1 VTIVGGDET
10 ARRPRFATI
19 LTTATRTAILL
30 IVLGT
35 PNRNRQTER
44 REATRREIVDAA
56 WALAREK
63 GLTEI
68 TLREVAARV
77 GMQAPSLYS
86 HFASKNAIY
95 DAMFGEAWSEYEQ
108 LDAVEPDT
116 SATPRELTVAKA
128 LLFFD
133 FATADLPRYQLMNQ
147 RTIPGFEPSP
157 ASFAP
162 SQRTVQRSVE
172 RLAAIGVTDRGDIEI
187 LFSLMA
193 GLSAQQL
200 ANDPG
205 GDSRRPLLARAVEM
219 WADGVG
225 LPKDPKPAKARKA
238 RK

>member
-1 VTIVGGDET
+1 M
-10 ARRPRFATI
+10 
-19 LTTATRTAILL
+19 
-30 IVLGT
+30 LGI
-35 PNRNRQTER
+35 PNRDRQAER

-86 HFASKNAIY
+86 HFSSKNAIY

-108 LDAVEPDT
+108 LDADERNVNT
-116 SATPRELTVAKA
+116 SASPRARTVAKA

-133 FATADLPRYQLMNQ
+133 FATADLARYQLMNQ
-147 RTIPGFEPSP
+147 RIIPGFEPSP
-157 ASFAP
+157 ESFAP
-162 SQRTVQRSVE
+162 SERTVQRSVE
-172 RLAAIGVTDRGDIEI
+172 RLAEIGVTDRGDIEI
-187 LFSLMA
+187 LFSIMA

-205 GDSRRPLLARAVEM
+205 GDSRRRLLARAVEM

-225 LPKDPKPAKARKA
+225 LPQDPKPRKA
-238 RK
+238 RR

>member
-1 VTIVGGDET
+1 
-10 ARRPRFATI
+10 
-19 LTTATRTAILL
+19 
-30 IVLGT
+30 VLGET
-35 PNRNRQTER
+35 NRDRQAER
-44 REATRREIVDAA
+44 REATRREIVEAA
-56 WALAREK
+56 WSLAREK

-86 HFASKNAIY
+86 HFASKNARY

-108 LDAVEPDT
+108 LDAEALSDPAA
-116 SATPRELTVAKA
+116 SPRAQTVAKC

-133 FATADLPRYQLMNQ
+133 FATADLARYQLMNQ
-147 RTIPGFEPSP
+147 RIIPGFEPSP
-157 ASFAP
+157 EAFAP

-172 RLAAIGVTDRGDIEI
+172 RLAEIGVTDRGDVEI

-200 ANDPG
+200 ANNPG
-205 GDSRRPLLARAVEM
+205 GNDRRPLLARAVHM

-225 LPKDPKPAKARKA
+225 LPQDPQPRKAKPRKA

>member
-1 VTIVGGDET
+1 
-10 ARRPRFATI
+10 
-19 LTTATRTAILL
+19 
-30 IVLGT
+30 VLGT
-35 PNRNRQTER
+35 PNRNRQAER

-56 WALAREK
+56 WELAREK

-86 HFASKNAIY
+86 HFSSKNAIY

-108 LDAVEPDT
+108 RDADERNVDP
-116 SATPRELTVAKA
+116 SASPRARTVAKA

-133 FATADLPRYQLMNQ
+133 FATADLARYQLMNQ

-157 ASFAP
+157 ESFAP
-162 SQRTVQRSVE
+162 SQRSVQRSVE
-172 RLAAIGVTDRGDIEI
+172 RLAEIGVTDRGDIEI
-187 LFSLMA
+187 LFSIMA

-205 GDSRRPLLARAVEM
+205 GDSRRRLLARAVEM

-225 LPKDPKPAKARKA
+225 LPQDTRPTKPRKA

>member
-1 VTIVGGDET
+1 M
-10 ARRPRFATI
+10 
-19 LTTATRTAILL
+19 
-30 IVLGT
+30 LGA
-35 PNRNRQTER
+35 PNRNRQAER
-44 REATRREIVDAA
+44 RAATRREIVDAA

-95 DAMFGEAWSEYEQ
+95 DAMFGEAWSEYDSI
-108 LDAVEPDT
+108 DAETADDLPT
-116 SATPRELTVAKA
+116 SPRAHTVAKC
-128 LLFFD
+128 LQFFD
-133 FATADLPRYQLMNQ
+133 YATADLPRYQLMNQ
-147 RTIPGFEPSP
+147 RTIPGFEPS
-157 ASFAP
+157 AESFAP
-162 SQRTVQRSVE
+162 SPRAVQRNVE
-172 RLAAIGVTDRGDIEI
+172 RLGQIGVTDRGDIEI
-187 LFSLMA
+187 LFSIMA

-225 LPKDPKPAKARKA
+225 LPQDPKPRKA

>member
-1 VTIVGGDET
+1 MLGN
-10 ARRPRFATI
+10 P
-19 LTTATRTAILL
+19 TRD
-30 IVLGT
+30 
-35 PNRNRQTER
+35 RQAER
-44 REATRREIVDAA
+44 REATRREIVAAA
-56 WALAREK
+56 WEIAHER

-86 HFASKNAIY
+86 HFESKNAIY
-95 DAMFGEAWSEYEQ
+95 DAMFGEAWSEYERSEAAAEDD
-108 LDAVEPDT
+108 LSEA
-116 SATPRELTVAKA
+116 PRARTIAKA
-128 LLFFD
+128 LHFFD
-133 FATADLPRYQLMNQ
+133 YATADLARYQLMNQ
-147 RTIPGFEPSP
+147 RTIPGFEPSA

-172 RLAAIGVTDRGDIEI
+172 RLAEIGVTDRGDIEI
-187 LFSLMA
+187 LFSIIA

-205 GDSRRPLLARAVEM
+205 GDSRRPLLIRAVEM

-225 LPKDPKPAKARKA
+225 LPRDPKPRKA

>member
-1 VTIVGGDET
+1 M
-10 ARRPRFATI
+10 
-19 LTTATRTAILL
+19 
-30 IVLGT
+30 LGES
-35 PNRNRQTER
+35 NRDRQAER

-56 WALAREK
+56 WALAREN

-108 LDAVEPDT
+108 LDAVEQDG
-116 SATPRELTVAKA
+116 SATPRQRTIVKA
-128 LLFFD
+128 MLFFD
-133 FATADLPRYQLMNQ
+133 FATADLARYQLMNQ

-157 ASFAP
+157 ESFAP

-172 RLAAIGVTDRGDIEI
+172 RLAEIGVTDRGDIEI
-187 LFSLMA
+187 LFSIMA
-193 GLSAQQL
+193 GLCAQQL

-205 GDSRRPLLARAVEM
+205 GDSRRPLLRRAVEM

-225 LPKDPKPAKARKA
+225 LPKDPKPSKPRKA

>member
-1 VTIVGGDET
+1 V
-10 ARRPRFATI
+10 
-19 LTTATRTAILL
+19 
-30 IVLGT
+30 
-35 PNRNRQTER
+35 
-44 REATRREIVDAA
+44 
-56 WALAREK
+56 LAREK

-108 LDAVEPDT
+108 LDADELDADPT
-116 SATPRELTVAKA
+116 ASPRARTVAKA
-128 LLFFD
+128 MHFFD

-147 RTIPGFEPSP
+147 RTIPGFEPS
-157 ASFAP
+157 AESFAP

-172 RLAAIGVTDRGDIEI
+172 RLAEIGVTDRGDIEI
-187 LFSLMA
+187 LFSIIA

-205 GDSRRPLLARAVEM
+205 GDSRRPLLVRAVEM

-225 LPKDPKPAKARKA
+225 LPKDPKPGKARK
-238 RK
+238 

>member
-1 VTIVGGDET
+1 M
-10 ARRPRFATI
+10 
-19 LTTATRTAILL
+19 
-30 IVLGT
+30 LGI
-35 PNRNRQTER
+35 PNRDRQAER

-56 WALAREK
+56 WTLAREK

-86 HFASKNAIY
+86 HFSSKNAIY

-108 LDAVEPDT
+108 LDADEHGVDP
-116 SATPRELTVAKA
+116 SASPRARTVAKA

-133 FATADLPRYQLMNQ
+133 FATADLARYQLMNQ
-147 RTIPGFEPSP
+147 RTIPGFEPTP
-157 ASFAP
+157 ESFAP

-172 RLAAIGVTDRGDIEI
+172 RLAEIGVTDRGDIEI
-187 LFSLMA
+187 LFSMMA

-205 GDSRRPLLARAVEM
+205 GDSRRQLLARAVEM

-225 LPKDPKPAKARKA
+225 LPQDPKPRKA